1 MKQKKSVGTVL
12 LILIFGALIGSTLGE
27 VIGKVLPDGVIKDF
41 FVKSIKLGFDAGT
54 LDLEVFTIT
63 FGFKIKLNI
72 ISILGIAL
80 AAHILRWY

>member
-1 MKQKKSVGTVL
+1 MKQKKSVGAVL

-27 VIGKVLPDGVIKDF
+27 VIGLILPDGVIRDF
-41 FVKSIKLGFDAGT
+41 FIESIKLGFETGP
-54 LDLEVFTIT
+54 LDLELIWIT

>member
-1 MKQKKSVGTVL
+1 MKQRKSVGAVL

-27 VIGKVLPDGVIKDF
+27 VIGMVLPDGVIKEF
-41 FVKSIKLGFDAGT
+41 FIKSIKLGFDAGT
-54 LDLEVFTIT
+54 LDLELISLT
-63 FGFKIKLNI
+63 FGFRIKLNI